1 MEITKLTTPQGPN
14 EALMSNAFATPSRIV
29 ILGVTGDLARRYLV
43 PALARLEEA
52 GRLPAGLDIVGVGR
66 STLSDEDLRRRLGPW
81 LPVRDEPRGVDLDDP
96 GRTVLD
102 RIRYQQ
108 AQVDDPAAL
117 AAVVRSDAPVVVYL
131 ALPPSLFG
139 PAIEAV
145 HEAGTPIGSRIVIEK
160 PFGQD
165 LASAQRLNTLL
176 HASFPE
182 DAVFRID
189 HFLHRQTVQNVLGL
203 RFANRVFEPLW
214 NRDHVE
220 RVEIRWDETVALE
233 GRAGYYD
240 HAGALRDMIQNHL
253 LQLAC
258 LVGMEP
264 PATMGARDL
273 RDRKVE
279 FLRAVRRLSP
289 EEVGA
294 QTLRARY
301 TAGRIGQR
309 DLPAYVAEEG
319 VDPGR
324 ETETFAEVALKVDNW
339 RWSGVPFILRT
350 GKAIGRARREIV
362 IVYRDVPHLA
372 FGETFRPINNRLRF
386 EISPDRL
393 ALDVNVNGSGDPFT
407 LEELELDADLSP
419 DELPAYARLL
429 LDVIEGDPT
438 LSIRDD
444 ETEESWRIVEP
455 VLNAWRDGASPM
467 LEYAAGSDG
476 PPASR
481 LASAGYA
488 VVEG

>member
-1 MEITKLTTPQGPN
+1 MNDALGTPG
-14 EALMSNAFATPSRIV
+14 RIA
-29 ILGVTGDLARRYLV
+29 ILGITGDLARRYLV
-43 PALARLEEA
+43 PALARLEDT
-52 GRLPAGLDIVGVGR
+52 GRLPAGIDIVGVGR
-66 STLSDEDLRRRLGPW
+66 SDLSNEELRRRLQPW
-81 LPVRDEPRGVDLDDP
+81 LPVRDKP

-117 AAVVRSDAPVVVYL
+117 AAVVRSDTPVIVYL
-131 ALPPSLFG
+131 ALPPSLF
-139 PAIEAV
+139 AATIRAV
-145 HEAGTPIGSRIVIEK
+145 HDALPATGSRIVIEK
-160 PFGQD
+160 PFGED
-165 LASAQRLNTLL
+165 LASAQRLNALL

-182 DAVFRID
+182 EAVFRID

-214 NRDHVE
+214 NRDHIE
-220 RVEIRWDETVALE
+220 RIEVRWDETVALE

-289 EEVGA
+289 EEVGTR
-294 QTLRARY
+294 TLRARY
-301 TAGRIGQR
+301 TAGRIGPR
-309 DLPAYVAEEG
+309 DLPDYVAEEG

-324 ETETFAEVALKVDNW
+324 ETETFAEVALEVDNW
-339 RWSGVPFILRT
+339 RWSGVPFVLRT
-350 GKAIGRARREIV
+350 GKAIAHDRREIV
-362 IVYRDVPHLA
+362 VVYRDVPHLA
-372 FGETFRPINNRLRF
+372 FGETFQPVPNRLRF

-393 ALDVNVNGSGDPFT
+393 ALDVNVNGTGDPFV
-407 LEELELDADLSP
+407 LEELELDADLSR

-429 LDVIEGDPT
+429 LDVFDGDPT

-444 ETEESWRIVEP
+444 EAEESWRIAEP
-455 VLNAWRDGASPM
+455 ILTAWREGASPM

-481 LASAGYA
+481 LAGHRSSQVATTG
-488 VVEG
+488 

>member
-1 MEITKLTTPQGPN
+1 
-14 EALMSNAFATPSRIV
+14 MSTAFATPSRIV
-29 ILGVTGDLARRYLV
+29 ILGVTGDLARRYLF
-43 PALARLEEA
+43 PALSRLEEA

-66 STLSDEDLRRRLGPW
+66 SALSDEDLRSRLRPW
-81 LPVRDEPRGVDLDDP
+81 LPVRDEP
-96 GRTVLD
+96 GRTVID

-117 AAVVRSDAPVVVYL
+117 ADVMRSNAPVVVYL
-131 ALPPSLFG
+131 ALPPSVFG
-139 PAIEAV
+139 ATIEAV
-145 HEAGTPIGSRIVIEK
+145 HEAGSPTGSRIVIEK
-160 PFGQD
+160 PFGED
-165 LASAQRLNTLL
+165 PASAQRLNALL

-189 HFLHRQTVQNVLGL
+189 HFLHRQTIQNVLGL

-214 NRDHVE
+214 NRDHIE
-220 RVEIRWDETVALE
+220 RIEIRWDETVGLE

-264 PATMGARDL
+264 PAAMGARDL

-289 EEVGA
+289 QEVGA
-294 QTLRARY
+294 RTLRARY

-309 DLPAYVAEEG
+309 DLPAYVSEEG
-319 VDPGR
+319 VDPDR
-324 ETETFAEVALKVDNW
+324 HTETFAEVALEVDNW
-339 RWSGVPFILRT
+339 RWSGVPFVLRT
-350 GKAIGRARREIV
+350 GKAMGHDRREII

-372 FGETFRPINNRLRF
+372 FGEAFQPVRNRLRF
-386 EISPDRL
+386 EINPDRL
-393 ALDVNVNGSGDPFT
+393 ALDVNVNGAGDPFI
-407 LEELELDADLSP
+407 LEELELGADLSP

-444 ETEESWRIVEP
+444 ETEESWRIAEP
-455 VLNAWRDGASPM
+455 ILDAWRDGASPM
-467 LEYAAGSDG
+467 LEYAAGSNG
-476 PPASR
+476 PSGSR
-481 LASAGYA
+481 LAGNGRNAG
-488 VVEG
+488 